1 MVMTATPIVRQEL
14 TLEQKMDFRVDADLR
29 RCRADVL
36 EIAQLIIDVKNLE
49 ATEANILYSLKGIDE
64 AEQQLQAL
72 KEQETAAEQ
81 KWFLNR
87 KLAIWN
93 IEKERAKVNTEL
105 QQLKTAAADADKL
118 VNIRAEIRALN
129 QKIDKLSY
137 ELQRM
142 LRDIR
147 YCEVFEQKHLTQ
159 IEDQVNREMQQA
171 SSKEH
176 YAQEWQ
182 GRAPGGRG
190 YVPPF
195 T

>member
-1 MVMTATPIVRQEL
+1 MVMTATPVVRSEL
-14 TLEQKMDFRVDADLR
+14 SLEQKMDFRVDADLR

-49 ATEANILYSLKGIDE
+49 STEAHILYSLKGIDE
-64 AEQQLQAL
+64 AEQQLQTL

-81 KWFLNR
+81 RWFLNR

-93 IEKERAKVNTEL
+93 IRKEREAVNTEL
-105 QQLKTAAADADKL
+105 GQLRTAAADADKL
-118 VNIRAEIRALN
+118 VKIREEIRALN

-137 ELQRM
+137 ELQKM

-159 IEDQVNREMQQA
+159 IEDQVNKEMQQV
-171 SSKEH
+171 STREH
-176 YAQEWQ
+176 YNKVWSGEVKS
-182 GRAPGGRG
+182 RPFAP
-190 YVPPF
+190 PNI
-195 T
+195 